1 MVVGVLGKE
10 GGGEGD
16 KESRGIRRRRWGE
29 GFTVVVS
36 ILVSKLSHDKNLSI

>member
-16 KESRGIRRRRWGE
+16 KEKRVVVGRGGV
-29 GFTVVVS
+29 TVVVS